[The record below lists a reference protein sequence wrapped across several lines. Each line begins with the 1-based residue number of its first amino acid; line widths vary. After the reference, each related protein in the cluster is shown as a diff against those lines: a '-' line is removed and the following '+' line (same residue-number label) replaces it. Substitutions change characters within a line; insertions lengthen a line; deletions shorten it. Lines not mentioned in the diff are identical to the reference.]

1 MSLKFYT
8 CIWKWVLPAFILLV
22 LLSSLGG
29 PHSLI
34 RIYSLR
40 KYRDNIKEDILDLAK
55 KNNFLRQKIQRLR
68 NDPESIYRIAREELG
83 LVKPGE
89 IIYRYYKM
97 QTLEKPGRIEEKKC
111 PKY

>member
-1 MSLKFYT
+1 MFLKFTT
-8 CIWKWVLPAFILLV
+8 CIRKWALPAFIVLV
-22 LLSSLGG
+22 LLSSFGG

-40 KYRDNIKEDILDLAK
+40 KYRDHIKEDILDVAK
-55 KNNFLRQKIQRLR
+55 KNKLLRQKIQRLR
-68 NDPESIYRIAREELG
+68 NDPEPIYRIAREELG

-97 QTLEKPGRIEEKKC
+97 QGLEKAERTEGKKC

>member
-1 MSLKFYT
+1 MFLKFTT
-8 CIWKWVLPAFILLV
+8 CIWKWVLPAFIVTV

-40 KYRDNIKEDILDLAK
+40 KYRDHIKEDILDLAN
-55 KNNFLRQKIQRLR
+55 KNKLLRQKIKELR
-68 NDPESIYRIAREELG
+68 NDPEPIYQIAREELG

-97 QTLEKPGRIEEKKC
+97 ENPEKPERIEEKKC

>member
-1 MSLKFYT
+1 MSLKLST
-8 CIWKWVLPAFILLV
+8 CIWKWVLPAFIVLV
-22 LLSSLGG
+22 LLSFVGG

-40 KYRDNIKEDILDLAK
+40 KYRDHIKEDILDLAK
-55 KNNFLRQKIQRLR
+55 KNKLLRQKIQKLR
-68 NDPESIYRIAREELG
+68 NDPESIYRIAREDLG

-97 QTLEKPGRIEEKKC
+97 QSLEKPERIEKKKC